1 MTKREEGHYTMERD
15 VLSKY
20 NESQLKSIVGPSHV
34 LTHLH
39 DRALYAYDAT
49 IRRRVPTAV
58 IRPRTTEEVAKL
70 LMLADS
76 CSIPISPRG
85 ASTGLSGG
93 AVPLHD
99 GWVIDLSRFQDLLD
113 IHPTDLYARV
123 GAGVTVEHFA
133 QAVNSAGLFFP
144 PDPGSAK
151 AATMG
156 GSLAENAGGPH
167 AFKYG
172 VFRDYTLGLTVVLA
186 DGRVLHT
193 GGLTVKNVSGYD
205 LTRLFVGSEGTLGII
220 TEATMRLI
228 PPPEDQ
234 RTLLAIYNTI
244 DDATE
249 TVSRIISAGMQ
260 PAAMEFIDDASIRV
274 VESYLH
280 LGLPL
285 DAAALLLIEVDG
297 PSMVVEAQA
306 RQIAEVCRQLGARS
320 IEIASTVETAAEL
333 WRARKSISSAVSR
346 IKPSKISEDATVP
359 RSQIPTMVRRLKAI
373 AREYDVHLVIF
384 GHIGD
389 GNLHPN
395 IVCDENNLE
404 EMERVWAAVAAI
416 FDTTLELGGTLT
428 GEHGIG
434 YLKAP
439 FMPWEHDKTALDA
452 MRQLKATY
460 DPKHLL
466 NPGKIFPEDAPPWPV
481 SLSQW
486 AGKERTR

>member
-1 MTKREEGHYTMERD
+1 MGHKLLATSIE
-15 VLSKY
+15 
-20 NESQLKSIVGPSHV
+20 NELKTVVGPAYV
-34 LTHLH
+34 LTHIQ

-49 IRRRVPTAV
+49 IRRQIPMAV
-58 IRPRTTEEVAKL
+58 IRPRTTDEVSKVMA
-70 LMLADS
+70 LADS
-76 CSIPISPRG
+76 CSTPVSPRG

-93 AVPLHD
+93 SVPLHE
-99 GWVIDLSRFQDLLD
+99 GWVIDLSRMQDLLD
-113 IHPTDLYARV
+113 IHPDDLYARV
-123 GAGVTVEHFA
+123 GAGVTVESFA
-133 QAVNSAGLFFP
+133 RAVQQAGLFFP

-172 VFRDYTLGLTVVLA
+172 VFRDYVLGLTVVLA

-228 PPPEDQ
+228 SPPEDQ
-234 RTLLAIYNTI
+234 QTLLAIY
-244 DDATE
+244 DSVEDAAE
-249 TVSRIISAGMQ
+249 TVSRIIAAGMQ
-260 PAAMEFIDDASIRV
+260 PAALEFIDDASIRV

-297 PSMVVEAQA
+297 PSVVVEAQA
-306 RQIAEVCRQLGARS
+306 RQIADFCRQVGARS
-320 IEIASTVETAAEL
+320 IERATTAETAAEL
-333 WRARKSISSAVSR
+333 WRARKAISSAVSR

-359 RSQIPTMVRRLKAI
+359 RSQIPAMVRRLKAI
-373 AREYDVHLVIF
+373 AQEYNVHLVIF

-395 IVCDENNLE
+395 IVCDENDEE
-404 EMERVWAAVAAI
+404 EMARVWAAVAAI
-416 FDTTLELGGTLT
+416 FDATLELGGTLT

-439 FMPWEHDKTALDA
+439 FMPWEHDEIALGTL
-452 MRQLKATY
+452 RKLKFMF

-481 SLSQW
+481 SLESW
-486 AGKERTR
+486 RGKERTR